1 MRFARAPESDKDEYE
16 VGVEVNPN
24 EIETCH
30 ILKERGMTI
39 ITFLRRPD
47 CQRMHRVKKELKII
61 GKTNPGFVEGIRLL
75 LQSSLVRVQENLERQ
90 ED

>member
-24 EIETCH
+24 EIEVCH